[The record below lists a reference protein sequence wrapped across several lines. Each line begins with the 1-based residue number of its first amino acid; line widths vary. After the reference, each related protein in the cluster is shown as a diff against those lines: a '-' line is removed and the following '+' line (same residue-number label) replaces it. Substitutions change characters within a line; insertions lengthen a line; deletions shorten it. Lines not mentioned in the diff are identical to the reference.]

1 MSQVGQLE
9 SETQN
14 RVVKLFQ
21 KVLDYRYFGNWEE
34 RGGPG
39 GHPCYIDYLFCNNFN
54 LFSFTFFSPWV
65 ADWLTT
71 G

>member
-14 RVVKLFQ
+14 RVAKLFQ

-34 RGGPG
+34 REMGSKMGSS
-39 GHPCYIDYLFCNNFN
+39 LR
-54 LFSFTFFSPWV
+54 
-65 ADWLTT
+65 
-71 G
+71 